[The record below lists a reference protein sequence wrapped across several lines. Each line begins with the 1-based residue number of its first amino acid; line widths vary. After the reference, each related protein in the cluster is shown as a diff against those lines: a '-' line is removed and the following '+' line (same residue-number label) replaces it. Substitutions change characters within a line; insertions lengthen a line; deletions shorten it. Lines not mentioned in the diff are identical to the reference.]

1 MFLRADNLRFGM
13 NLQLFAEDVGPVAGG
28 DNTAQ
33 AEPGPA
39 SDTTPAPSAPSQP
52 QSLAEF
58 FQSRMA
64 GEPPQTNE
72 PPAQADNGEPEPPAP
87 DAAKPEPPEP
97 RVDIPDKFKNPDGS
111 VNMEAL
117 IKSYTDMESTYSRAS
132 QVEQFT
138 KLQQTVIDLQQQ
150 IARQQQAQT
159 QTSHPPQAPQPTK
172 EELEAQA
179 KAEADKFWEDYNED
193 PRTAITKLVQD
204 TVKNAV
210 KSEVEPSVSQLAQ
223 KVEPIIQ
230 NAEYQARVEE
240 YQTQIMEAKQ
250 ARPDFDDMLP
260 EMRKV
265 IDEFG
270 DVLRSRP
277 DAVTMA
283 YNLAKARQAESQQP
297 APTAPEPA
305 KPPTV
310 EEMLNDQEMVAQNP
324 ALKNLVL
331 TQHMQEIKN
340 NPAPPVIGANGGGI
354 PPSTQPVDLKDIKSA
369 KEALK
374 AKYAGMN
381 LL

>member
-1 MFLRADNLRFGM
+1 M

-111 VNMEAL
+111 PNLEAL
-117 IKSYTDMESTYSRAS
+117 VQSYREMESVYTRSN
-132 QVEQFT
+132 QVEQFA
-138 KLQQTVIDLQQQ
+138 KLQQMVINLQQQ
-150 IARQQQAQT
+150 IARQGQQQQVQT
-159 QTSHPPQAPQPTK
+159 QAVTAPQAPQPTK
-172 EELEAQA
+172 EELDAQA
-179 KAEADKFWEDYNED
+179 KAEVDKFWEDYSED
-193 PRTAITKLVQD
+193 PRTAITKLVQN

-230 NAEYQARVEE
+230 NAEYQTRVEE
-240 YQTQIMEAKQ
+240 YHAQVMEAKKD
-250 ARPDFDDMLP
+250 RPDFDEMLP

-270 DVLRSRP
+270 DVLKSRP
-277 DAVTMA
+277 DAVVMA

-310 EEMLNDQEMVAQNP
+310 EEMLNDQEMVAKLVQNP
-324 ALKNLVL
+324 ALKNLIL